1 LEETVREVLAQHAGL
16 VLDAM
21 TLDPHADLFGAGM
34 TSHASVNVMLGLED
48 ALDIEF
54 PDSLLKKSTFTS
66 IVSIMEAVDSLSPV
80 LS

>member
-1 LEETVREVLAQHAGL
+1 MEEIVREVLSQHAGL
-16 VLDAM
+16 VRDAM
-21 TLDPHADLFGAGM
+21 SLDSYADLFAAGM

-48 ALDIEF
+48 ALDVEF

-66 IVSIMEAVDSLSPV
+66 IASIIDAVDSLSPA

>member
-1 LEETVREVLAQHAGL
+1 LEEAVREVLSQHAGL

-21 TLDPHADLFGAGM
+21 SLDSFADLFGAGM

-54 PDSLLKKSTFTS
+54 PDSLLKKSTFSSIAS
-66 IVSIMEAVDSLSPV
+66 IVDAVHSLTPA